1 MRLFWIYF
9 LIYEF
14 QGRRVNAIAKTGGR
28 RAVLENVAQVAVA
41 AAAAD
46 LGAHHAGILVAAGR
60 SGLSRRF
67 RPRRTSPAHCAPAAR
82 RCKRRARNRTTR
94 FQEGYPEWRRS

>member
-28 RAVLENVAQVAVA
+28 RAVLEDMSKVSAASAAQNL
-41 AAAAD
+41 D
-46 LGAHHAGILVAAGR
+46 AHHAVTLIGLADDSCLLLNIIEGR
-60 SGLSRRF
+60 
-67 RPRRTSPAHCAPAAR
+67 PAAVR
-82 RCKRRARNRTTR
+82 WIFGLRLK
-94 FQEGYPEWRRS
+94 